1 MMRYRKRLKPI
12 DRLIDNMN
20 LLEDMVENPK
30 CFSALIILR
39 GLKSFESKLPTKINL
54 LKFKIK
60 MEAEIRRT
68 SKKIERKLD
77 FQLPDGIKK

>member
-1 MMRYRKRLKPI
+1 MRRYRRLRPI

-30 CFSALIILR
+30 CFSAFIVLR

-54 LKFKIK
+54 LKFKIR
-60 MEAEIRRT
+60 MEAEIRRV
-68 SKKIERKLD
+68 SRKIERKLG
-77 FQLPDGIKK
+77 FELPDGIKR